1 MTGIYH
7 VGLGFDFDD
16 YLTGETLSF
25 FVEGDSNIK
34 GLENITKVPKL
45 IEMLKD
51 RVITP
56 LVF

>member
-1 MTGIYH
+1 MYH

-34 GLENITKVPKL
+34 GLGNITKVPKL